1 MNDNALNAN
10 VGLKLRGLR
19 LARNIK
25 QADAAKDLGVSPAY
39 LNLIEKGKR
48 VMPFPLLWKALRYF
62 DQDPEQ
68 FMSTLGEGRVD
79 EALAKLLD
87 EPLLKSLD
95 IDPESLQSLSAE
107 PKLAGTVAALFN
119 LYKNT
124 RTQLENVLAQ
134 LNVEERTR
142 AQGGAQNGTVPGVRF
157 DYSPFD
163 EVSDFLEKHRN
174 FFPELEEQ
182 AEALRRDVRLER
194 QLTSGQLIRLL
205 EERFG
210 YRVLFDDPAPSGS
223 SVVRRLDPEEKT
235 LTLSPFLTEQPLK
248 FQIAASIGLLVMDR
262 EKLVERIMVAGR
274 MRHGETERLIK
285 VNLANYFAGALML
298 PYGDFF
304 KEVQR
309 TRYDVELLS
318 SIFGSTYETVAH
330 RLCNLSDPKRPGIPF
345 HFLRADIAGNISKR
359 YSGTGIRFATG
370 GGSCAKW
377 AVHLAFLNPSQITRQ
392 YSIMPDGTTYFCFAK
407 VQLQPIEGSIVK
419 GTAYSIGLG
428 THAENAK
435 YLAYGLPTTDLRKDA
450 IPSGISCRFCER
462 TDCNQRAAAS
472 YRFAFAFDEYTKKD
486 CFFSPLLVH
495 EKADK
500 VEKERIHQMGENGGP
515 AHAHGGGVE
524 VLPMNGSLTVNGT
537 HGTEKDDSLDKPSRR
552 RKGGDA

>member
-142 AQGGAQNGTVPGVRF
+142 TQGGSAGNGTVPGVRF

-163 EVSDFLEKHRN
+163 EVSDFLETHRN
-174 FFPELEEQ
+174 YFPELEEQ
-182 AEALRRDVRLER
+182 AEELRRDISIER
-194 QLTSGQLIRLL
+194 QLTSGQLMQLL
-205 EERFG
+205 EKRFG
-210 YRVLFDDPAPSGS
+210 YRVLIDASPSGS
-223 SVVRRLDPEEKT
+223 SVVRRLDPEEQT
-235 LTLSPFLTEQPLK
+235 LTLSPDLTEQPLK
-248 FQIAASIGLLVMDR
+248 FQIAASIGLLMLDK
-262 EKLVERIMVAGR
+262 EKLVERILGAGR
-274 MRHGETERLIK
+274 TRHGETTRLIK

-345 HFLRADIAGNISKR
+345 HFLRSDIAGNISKR
-359 YSGTGIRFATG
+359 YSGTGIRFASG
-370 GGSCAKW
+370 GGSCGKW
-377 AVHLAFLNPSQITRQ
+377 AVHLAFLNPSQLTRQ

-407 VQLQPIEGSIVK
+407 VQLQPTEGSIVK

-435 YLAYGLPTTDLRKDA
+435 YLAYGLPTNDLRKDA

-472 YRFAFAFDEYTKKD
+472 YRFAFSFDEYTKKD
-486 CFFSPLLVH
+486 CFFSPLLGY
-495 EKADK
+495 EQADK
-500 VEKERIHQMGENGGP
+500 VEKDRHHAPPP
-515 AHAHGGGVE
+515 AGAAV
-524 VLPMNGSLTVNGT
+524 PPDVNGT
-537 HGTEKDDSLDKPSRR
+537 DRSEKHDSLDKAARR

>member
-1 MNDNALNAN
+1 MNENALNSN

-19 LARNIK
+19 LQRNVK
-25 QADAAKDLGVSPAY
+25 QSDAARDLGVSPAY

-62 DQDPEQ
+62 EQDPEA

-79 EALAKLLD
+79 ETLAKLLD

-95 IDPESLQSLSAE
+95 IDPESLQQLSAE

-124 RTQLENVLAQ
+124 RTQLENVLGQ
-134 LNVEERTR
+134 LNAEERSRTQ
-142 AQGGAQNGTVPGVRF
+142 AGPAGSTGVRF

-163 EVSDFLEKHRN
+163 EVTDFLQAHKN
-174 FFPELEEQ
+174 YFPELEEQ
-182 AEALRRDVRLER
+182 AEVLRRDFKLER
-194 QLTSGQLIRLL
+194 QVTSDQLGKLL
-205 EERFG
+205 QDRFG
-210 YRVLFDDPAPSGS
+210 FAVKFEGSAAGS
-223 SVVRRLDPEEKT
+223 SVVRRLDLERKEIT
-235 LTLSPFLTEQPLK
+235 FSPTLTEQPLK
-248 FQIAASIGLLVMDR
+248 FQLGTSIGLLLLDR
-262 EKLVERIMVAGR
+262 DRLLERILGPDKT
-274 MRHGETERLIK
+274 RHAETPKLIK

-298 PYGDFF
+298 PYGEFF
-304 KEVQR
+304 KEVER

-318 SIFGSTYETVAH
+318 NIFNTTYETVAH
-330 RLCNLSDPKRPGIPF
+330 RLCNLSDPKRRGIQF
-345 HFLRADIAGNISKR
+345 HFVKADIAGNISKR
-359 YSGTGIRFATG
+359 YSGTGLKFASG

-392 YSIMPDGTTYFCFAK
+392 YSLMPDGAAYFCFAK
-407 VQLQPIEGSIVK
+407 VQLAPMEGSIVR

-435 YLAYGLPTTDLRKDA
+435 HLAYGMPLTDLKKEA
-450 IPSGISCRFCER
+450 VPSGITCRFCER
-462 TDCNQRAAAS
+462 TDCNQRSSAS

-495 EKADK
+495 EAAKTK
-500 VEKERIHQMGENGGP
+500 
-515 AHAHGGGVE
+515 
-524 VLPMNGSLTVNGT
+524 
-537 HGTEKDDSLDKPSRR
+537 
-552 RKGGDA
+552 

>member
-1 MNDNALNAN
+1 MNENALNAN

-25 QADAAKDLGVSPAY
+25 QTDAAKELGVSPAY

-48 VMPFPLLWKALRYF
+48 VMPFPLLWKALRFF

-87 EPLLKSLD
+87 EPLLKSLE
-95 IDPESLQSLSAE
+95 IDSESLQSLSAE

-134 LNVEERTR
+134 LSNEERAR
-142 AQGGAQNGTVPGVRF
+142 AQSKDGPGVRY

-163 EVSDFLEKHRN
+163 EVSDFLESHRN
-174 FFPELEEQ
+174 YFPELEEQ
-182 AEALRRDVRLER
+182 ADALRRDFKMER
-194 QLTSGQLIRLL
+194 ILTSSQLIRLL
-205 EERFG
+205 EERFNFQVRFERG
-210 YRVLFDDPAPSGS
+210 PSGS
-223 SVVRRLDPEEKT
+223 SVVRRLDVEEQT
-235 LTLSPFLTEQPLK
+235 LTLSPDLTEQPLK
-248 FQIAASIGLLVMDR
+248 FQMATSIGLLLMDR
-262 EKLVERIMVAGR
+262 AKLVERVVGVSR
-274 MRHGETERLIK
+274 TRHAETLRLIK
-285 VNLANYFAGALML
+285 VNLSNYFAGALML

-304 KEVQR
+304 KEVER

-318 SIFGSTYETVAH
+318 SIFGTTYETVAH
-330 RLCNLSDPKRPGIPF
+330 RLCNLSDPKRPGLPF

-359 YSGTGIRFATG
+359 YSGTGLKFASG
-370 GGSCAKW
+370 GGSCGKW
-377 AVHLAFLNPSQITRQ
+377 AVHLAFLNPGQLTRQ
-392 YSIMPDGTTYFCFAK
+392 YSMMPDGTAYFCFAK

-435 YLAYGLPTTDLRKDA
+435 YLAYGLPTNDLRKDA
-450 IPSGISCRFCER
+450 VATGITCRFCER

-495 EKADK
+495 EQADK
-500 VEKERIHQMGENGGP
+500 GERADSGEKNG
-515 AHAHGGGVE
+515 ADKAARQE
-524 VLPMNGSLTVNGT
+524 L
-537 HGTEKDDSLDKPSRR
+537 LDKQARR
-552 RKGGDA
+552 RNKGEA

>member
-142 AQGGAQNGTVPGVRF
+142 TQGGGAGNGTVPGVRF

-163 EVSDFLEKHRN
+163 EVSDFLETHRN
-174 FFPELEEQ
+174 YFPELEEQ
-182 AEALRRDVRLER
+182 AEELRRDISIER
-194 QLTSGQLIRLL
+194 QLTSGQLMQLL
-205 EERFG
+205 EKRFG
-210 YRVLFDDPAPSGS
+210 YRVLIDASPSGS
-223 SVVRRLDPEEKT
+223 SVVRRLDPEEQT
-235 LTLSPFLTEQPLK
+235 LTLSPDLTEQPLK
-248 FQIAASIGLLVMDR
+248 FQIAASIGLLMLDK
-262 EKLVERIMVAGR
+262 EKLVERILGAGR
-274 MRHGETERLIK
+274 TRHGETTRLIK

-345 HFLRADIAGNISKR
+345 HFLRSDIAGNISKR
-359 YSGTGIRFATG
+359 YSGTGIRFASG
-370 GGSCAKW
+370 GGSCGKW
-377 AVHLAFLNPSQITRQ
+377 AVHLAFLNPSQLTRQ

-407 VQLQPIEGSIVK
+407 VQLQPTEGSIVK

-435 YLAYGLPTTDLRKDA
+435 YLAYGLPTNDLRKDA

-472 YRFAFAFDEYTKKD
+472 YRFAFSFDEYTKKD
-486 CFFSPLLVH
+486 CFFSPLLGY
-495 EKADK
+495 EQADK
-500 VEKERIHQMGENGGP
+500 VEKEKDRHHAPPPP
-515 AHAHGGGVE
+515 AGASV
-524 VLPMNGSLTVNGT
+524 PPDVNGT
-537 HGTEKDDSLDKPSRR
+537 DRSEKHDSLDKAARR

>member
-142 AQGGAQNGTVPGVRF
+142 TQGGSAGNGTVPGVRF

-163 EVSDFLEKHRN
+163 EVSDFLETHRN
-174 FFPELEEQ
+174 YFPELEEQ
-182 AEALRRDVRLER
+182 AEELRRDISLER
-194 QLTSGQLIRLL
+194 QLTSGQLMQLL
-205 EERFG
+205 EKRFG
-210 YRVLFDDPAPSGS
+210 YRVLIDASPSGS
-223 SVVRRLDPEEKT
+223 SVVRRLDPEEQT
-235 LTLSPFLTEQPLK
+235 LTLSPDLTEQPLK
-248 FQIAASIGLLVMDR
+248 FQIAASIGLLMLDK
-262 EKLVERIMVAGR
+262 EKLVERILGAGR
-274 MRHGETERLIK
+274 TRHGETTRLIK

-345 HFLRADIAGNISKR
+345 HFLRSDIAGNISKR
-359 YSGTGIRFATG
+359 YSGTGIRFASG
-370 GGSCAKW
+370 GGSCGKW
-377 AVHLAFLNPSQITRQ
+377 AVHLAFLNPSQLTRQ
-392 YSIMPDGTTYFCFAK
+392 YSMMPDGTTYFCFAK
-407 VQLQPIEGSIVK
+407 VQLQPTEGSIVK

-435 YLAYGLPTTDLRKDA
+435 YLAYGLPTNDLRKDA

-472 YRFAFAFDEYTKKD
+472 YRFAFSFDEYTKKD
-486 CFFSPLLVH
+486 CFFSPLLGY
-495 EKADK
+495 EQADK
-500 VEKERIHQMGENGGP
+500 VEKEKDRHHAPPPP
-515 AHAHGGGVE
+515 AGASV
-524 VLPMNGSLTVNGT
+524 PPDVNGT
-537 HGTEKDDSLDKPSRR
+537 DRSEKHDSLDKAARR

>member
-1 MNDNALNAN
+1 MNENALNAN

-25 QADAAKDLGVSPAY
+25 QTDAAKDLGVSPAY

-95 IDPESLQSLSAE
+95 IDSESLQSLSAE

-134 LNVEERTR
+134 LNVEESARMNS
-142 AQGGAQNGTVPGVRF
+142 APPGNSAGPRF

-163 EVSDFLEKHRN
+163 EVSDFLEAHHN
-174 FFPELEEQ
+174 YFPELEEQ
-182 AEALRRDVRLER
+182 AESMRRDFKLGRLVSSP
-194 QLTSGQLIRLL
+194 QLLPLL

-210 YRVLFDDPAPSGS
+210 YRMRLESAPSGS
-223 SVVRRLDPEEKT
+223 SVVRRLDAGSQE
-235 LTLSPFLTEQPLK
+235 LTLSPDLTEQPLK
-248 FQIAASIGLLVMDR
+248 FQLAASIGLLMLDK
-262 EKLVERIMVAGR
+262 EKLVERIVGAAR
-274 MRHGETERLIK
+274 TRHAETLRLIK
-285 VNLANYFAGALML
+285 VHLANYFAGALML

-304 KEVQR
+304 KEVER

-318 SIFGSTYETVAH
+318 NLFGTTYETVAH
-330 RLCNLSDPKRPGIPF
+330 RLCNLSDPKRRGLPF
-345 HFLRADIAGNISKR
+345 HFLRSDIAGNISKR
-359 YSGTGIRFATG
+359 YSGTGIKFASG
-370 GGSCAKW
+370 GGSCGKW
-377 AVHLAFLNPSQITRQ
+377 AVHLAFLNPSQLTRQ
-392 YSIMPDGTTYFCFAK
+392 YSMMPDGTSYFCFAK
-407 VQLQPIEGSIVK
+407 VQLQPIEGSIVR
-419 GTAYSIGLG
+419 GSAYSIGLG

-450 IPSGISCRFCER
+450 VPSGISCRFCER

-472 YRFAFAFDEYTKKD
+472 YRFAFSIDEYTKKD

-495 EKADK
+495 EAGRA
-500 VEKERIHQMGENGGP
+500 E
-515 AHAHGGGVE
+515 
-524 VLPMNGSLTVNGT
+524 
-537 HGTEKDDSLDKPSRR
+537 SLDKTLRR
-552 RKGGDA
+552 RNKGEEN

>member
-1 MNDNALNAN
+1 MNENALNAN

-25 QADAAKDLGVSPAY
+25 QTDAAKDLGVSPAY

-95 IDPESLQSLSAE
+95 IDSESLQSLSAE

-124 RTQLENVLAQ
+124 RTQLENVLTQ
-134 LNVEERTR
+134 LSAEERTR
-142 AQGGAQNGTVPGVRF
+142 AQTGQSGGTGPGLRF

-163 EVSDFLEKHRN
+163 EVSDFLESHRN
-174 FFPELEEQ
+174 YFPELEEQ
-182 AEALRRDVRLER
+182 AEAMRRDFQLER
-194 QLTSGQLIRLL
+194 LLTSAQLIRLL
-205 EERFG
+205 EERFDF
-210 YRVLFDDPAPSGS
+210 RVRFETAHSGS
-223 SVVRRLDPEEKT
+223 SVVRRLDLEEQT
-235 LTLSPFLTEQPLK
+235 LTLSPDLTEQPLK
-248 FQIAASIGLLVMDR
+248 FQVATSLGLLLMDR
-262 EKLVERIMVAGR
+262 EKLVERIVGHGR
-274 MRHGETERLIK
+274 TRHAETQRLIK
-285 VNLANYFAGALML
+285 VHLANYFAGALML

-304 KEVQR
+304 KEVER

-318 SIFGSTYETVAH
+318 NIFGTTYETVAH
-330 RLCNLSDPKRPGIPF
+330 RFCNLSDPKRTGIPF

-359 YSGTGIRFATG
+359 YSGTGLKFATG
-370 GGSCAKW
+370 GGSCGKW
-377 AVHLAFLNPSQITRQ
+377 AVHLAFLNPGQLTRQ
-392 YSIMPDGTTYFCFAK
+392 YSMMPDGATYFCFAK

-435 YLAYGLPTTDLRKDA
+435 YLAYGLPTNDLRKDA
-450 IPSGISCRFCER
+450 VASGITCRFCER
-462 TDCNQRAAAS
+462 TDCNQRSAAS

-495 EKADK
+495 EGGKGERGERHDAMDKA
-500 VEKERIHQMGENGGP
+500 
-515 AHAHGGGVE
+515 
-524 VLPMNGSLTVNGT
+524 L
-537 HGTEKDDSLDKPSRR
+537 RR
-552 RKGGDA
+552 RNKEGEG

>member
-1 MNDNALNAN
+1 MNENALNAN
-10 VGLKLRGLR
+10 VGVRLRGLR
-19 LARNIK
+19 LSRSIK
-25 QADAAKDLGVSPAY
+25 QTDAARELGVSPTY

-48 VMPFPLLWKALRYF
+48 VMPFPLLWRALRYYQ
-62 DQDPEQ
+62 QDPEQ
-68 FMSTLGEGRVD
+68 FMSSLGEGRAD

-87 EPLLKSLD
+87 EPLLRTLD
-95 IDPESLQSLSAE
+95 IDPESIQHLSSE

-134 LNVEERTR
+134 LSNEERART
-142 AQGGAQNGTVPGVRF
+142 QGAPGGTGGLRF

-163 EVSDFLEKHRN
+163 EVTDFLEAHHN
-174 FFPELEEQ
+174 YFPELE
-182 AEALRRDVRLER
+182 AEAEGLRRDFNLER
-194 QLTSGQLIRLL
+194 QVTSSQLIQLL

-210 YRVLFDDPAPSGS
+210 YRVELASAPSGS
-223 SVVRRLDPEEKT
+223 SVVRRLDPEAKT
-235 LTLSPFLTEQPLK
+235 LVLSPSLTEQPLK
-248 FQIAASIGLLVMDR
+248 FQLAASIGLLVMDKAR
-262 EKLVERIMVAGR
+262 LVDRIVGAAKT
-274 MRHGETERLIK
+274 RHGETIRLIK
-285 VNLANYFAGALML
+285 VNLANYFAGALL
-298 PYGDFF
+298 LSYGDFF
-304 KEVQR
+304 KEVER

-318 SIFGSTYETVAH
+318 NIFGTTYETVAH
-330 RLCNLSDPKRPGIPF
+330 RLCNLSDPKRRGLPF

-359 YSGTGIRFATG
+359 YSGTGLKFASG

-377 AVHLAFLNPSQITRQ
+377 AVHLAFLNPSQLTRQ

-407 VQLQPIEGSIVK
+407 VQLQPVEGSIVR

-435 YLAYGLPTTDLRKDA
+435 YLAYGLPVTDLRKEA
-450 IPSGISCRFCER
+450 VPTGVSCRFCER

-495 EKADK
+495 EAAKP
-500 VEKERIHQMGENGGP
+500 EPERP
-515 AHAHGGGVE
+515 
-524 VLPMNGSLTVNGT
+524 
-537 HGTEKDDSLDKPSRR
+537 
-552 RKGGDA
+552 RKKKSD